1 MDRPLFFLNEKK
13 KRMRN
18 LRTLRTGWI
27 LAILVFWGVT
37 LPLKA
42 EEAAPSLKVI
52 VREESGNVVPSAGQ
66 IEMRDTL
73 AASNVTRTAA
83 VNREGIAF
91 FPVKDFMGF
100 TLSGMTKDGEMS
112 QVPFDG
118 KSPFPQ
124 SGFQV
129 LLTLSATGYASKET
143 PVHVSA
149 ESPTEYTFMLGSGG
163 SSSPV
168 QQGL

>member
-1 MDRPLFFLNEKK
+1 
-13 KRMRN
+13 MRN
-18 LRTLRTGWI
+18 LRTLRTGWM
-27 LAILVFWGVT
+27 LAILVFGGMT
-37 LPLKA
+37 LSLKA
-42 EEAAPSLKVI
+42 EETAPSLKVI
-52 VREESGNVVPSAGQ
+52 VREESGNIVPSAGQ

-73 AASNVTRTAA
+73 AASGMTRTAA

-124 SGFQV
+124 AGFQV
-129 LLTLSATGYASKET
+129 QLSLNAAGYAPKET
-143 PVHVSA
+143 PVAVSA
-149 ESPTEYTFMLGSGG
+149 DSPTEYTFMLGSGG